1 MPQIVAVFL
10 VSFWV
15 SMALFGFIAWYWAL
29 AGWAAAGAAIE
40 AWCRWRRATP
50 KKPQ

>member
-10 VSFWV
+10 VSFWA

-29 AGWAAAGAAIE
+29 AGWFVMGAVIE
-40 AWCRWRRATP
+40 ALCRRRRAAP